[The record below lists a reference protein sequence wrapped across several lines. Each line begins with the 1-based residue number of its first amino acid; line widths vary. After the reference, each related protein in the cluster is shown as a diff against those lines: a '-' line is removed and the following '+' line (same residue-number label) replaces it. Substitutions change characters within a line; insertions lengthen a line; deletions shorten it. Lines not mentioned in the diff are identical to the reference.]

1 MGMFDLAKGSDD
13 EKERDRIALSCY
25 LNTSQCYIK
34 SADALG
40 VCTTTSEKDKAGM
53 IYRKALRA
61 CDSALETDAQSI
73 KALYRKAFCLEKVG
87 EIDTARKVCQ
97 SALDSIPEGQDKATA
112 FPEVVRLDKQLERAQ
127 LLQKKKE
134 RKTYGKM
141 FG

>member
-40 VCTTTSEKDKAGM
+40 VCTTTSEKDKAEM

-73 KALYRKAFCLEKVG
+73 KALYRKAFCLERLG
-87 EIDTARKVCQ
+87 R
-97 SALDSIPEGQDKATA
+97 SIRR
-112 FPEVVRLDKQLERAQ
+112 VRCASRRWIQFRRDRTKR
-127 LLQKKKE
+127 
-134 RKTYGKM
+134 R
-141 FG
+141 